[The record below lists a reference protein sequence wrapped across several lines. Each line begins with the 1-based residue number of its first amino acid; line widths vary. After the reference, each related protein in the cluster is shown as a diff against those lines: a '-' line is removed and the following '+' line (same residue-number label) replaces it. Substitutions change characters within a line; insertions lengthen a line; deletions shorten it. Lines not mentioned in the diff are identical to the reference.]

1 MKKYEATFTDS
12 LDKDPIKITCV
23 GDVYSQA
30 LMQAERFL
38 EIEQDINPKKAILIS
53 MLVIDSDYNPICPK
67 CGKPLIPSGIG
78 NYELQCLDCDEDF
91 YLCEVRD

>member
-1 MKKYEATFTDS
+1 MKKYEATFIDP

-38 EIEQDINPKKAILIS
+38 EIEQDINPKKL
-53 MLVIDSDYNPICPK
+53 
-67 CGKPLIPSGIG
+67 
-78 NYELQCLDCDEDF
+78 F
-91 YLCEVRD
+91 